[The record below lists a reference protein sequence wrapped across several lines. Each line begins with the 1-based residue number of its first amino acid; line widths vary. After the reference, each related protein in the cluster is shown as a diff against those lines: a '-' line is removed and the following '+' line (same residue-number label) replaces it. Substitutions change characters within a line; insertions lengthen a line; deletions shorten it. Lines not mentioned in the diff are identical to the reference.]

1 MKHLIIVANGEPPVP
16 DQHWRRIRQ
25 ADPLVCTDGAANF
38 LLERDITPDVVIGDL
53 DSLQEIYRTRLTD
66 QHMHHISSQE
76 NTDLEKAIDYAVEEG
91 YTAATILGATGKRE
105 DQTLAN
111 LYLLVKYAPRIQLQ
125 ILTNYSVV
133 DAVTDSVT
141 LRVEPGQ
148 IISLLPVG
156 HADGVTT
163 AGLQYPLQNE
173 SLEIGSRGISN
184 QAVES
189 EITVSLQ
196 SGALLLFRNFR

>member
-16 DQHWRRIRQ
+16 SQHWRRIRQ

-38 LLERDITPDVVIGDL
+38 LLERDIIPDVVIGDL
-53 DSLQEIYRTRLTD
+53 DSLEEDYRARLTE
-66 QHMHHISSQE
+66 QHIRHVPSQE
-76 NTDLEKAIDYAVEEG
+76 NTDLEKAIDYAIGQG

-111 LYLLVKYAPRIQLQ
+111 LYLLVKYAPRIHLQL
-125 ILTNYSVV
+125 LTNYSAI
-133 DAVTDSVT
+133 DAVTDTIS

-148 IISLLPVG
+148 VISLLPVG
-156 HADGVTT
+156 RAEGITT
-163 AGLQYPLQNE
+163 GGLKYPLQDE
-173 SLEIGSRGISN
+173 TLEVGSRGVSN
-184 QAVES
+184 QAMES
-189 EITVSLQ
+189 EITISLQ